1 MFYPFNFKENE
12 RLKLRKMWRSIRENW
27 ANKIH
32 LIRLI
37 AIDLIG
43 LHAQIIE
50 SIKKMDIRLD

>member
-12 RLKLRKMWRSIRENW
+12 RLTLRKMWRSIRENW

-43 LHAQIIE
+43 LHA
-50 SIKKMDIRLD
+50 